1 MKKEIKYH
9 TDPTG
14 HCEVLCKNTVIARAY
29 IARAYVGGCYGYEVR
44 ILQGMDR
51 ETTMQKIREDCPE
64 FLTANNIP
72 DGYSPMLFSAPKKKK

>member
-14 HCEVLCKNTVIARAY
+14 HCEVLCKKTV
-29 IARAYVGGCYGYEVR
+29 IARAYVGGDIRNGYEVR
-44 ILQGMDR
+44 VLQGMPR
-51 ETTMQKIREDCPE
+51 EVTMQKIREDCPE

-72 DGYSPMLFSAPKKKK
+72 NNYYPKLFGASKKKK

>member
-9 TDPTG
+9 TDPSG
-14 HCEVLCKNTVIARAY
+14 HCEVFAGKRVIARS
-29 IARAYVGGCYGYEVR
+29 YVGDESGYSVR

-51 ETTMQKIREDCPE
+51 EATMNKIREDCPE

-72 DGYSPMLFSAPKKKK
+72 ENYHPMLFSSK

>member
-14 HCEVLCKNTVIARAY
+14 HCEVLAGRIVIAK
-29 IARAYVGGCYGYEVR
+29 AYVGQNGYSIR

-51 ETTMQKIREDCPE
+51 EATMKKIREDCPE
-64 FLTANNIP
+64 FLTTNDIP
-72 DGYSPMLFSAPKKKK
+72 ENYYPKLFSK

>member
-14 HCEVLCKNTVIARAY
+14 HCEVLAGKRVIARAY
-29 IARAYVGGCYGYEVR
+29 LGDKGYSVR

-51 ETTMQKIREDCPE
+51 EATMKKIAEDCPE
-64 FLTANNIP
+64 FLKANNIP
-72 DGYSPMLFSAPKKKK
+72 DNYRPLLFSK